1 MGSEMNRRKKS
12 NGNKKWN
19 NGMAE
24 IRYIYTTIF
33 KKKTLRLLGI
43 FKGKT
48 VRCSVKK
55 CSLQQLF
62 VALLLVEL
70 PWTIMCLWLYT
81 EQRVAQYY
89 VYRKEEALY
98 T

>member
-1 MGSEMNRRKKS
+1 M
-12 NGNKKWN
+12 
-19 NGMAE
+19 E
-24 IRYIYTTIF
+24 IKNEITVWPRLDIYTLLYL